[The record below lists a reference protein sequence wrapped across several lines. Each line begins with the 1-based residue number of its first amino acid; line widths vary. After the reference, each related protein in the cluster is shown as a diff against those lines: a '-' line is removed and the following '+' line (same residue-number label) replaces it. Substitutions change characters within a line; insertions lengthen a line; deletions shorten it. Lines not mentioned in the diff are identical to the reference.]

1 MSPYW
6 SLKLE
11 LELDL
16 ELDQGTS
23 IQFHSQGMSVQD
35 MGLDR
40 EPCWSL
46 MTLVCFQDHSLG
58 STVGQCGVPAALV
71 QARLCSA
78 LGPEGGSVERVRH
91 NHVLFF
97 VYCNIC

>member
-6 SLKLE
+6 SLK

-35 MGLDR
+35 MEL
-40 EPCWSL
+40 EPYLSL
-46 MTLVCFQDHSLG
+46 KL
-58 STVGQCGVPAALV
+58 
-71 QARLCSA
+71 
-78 LGPEGGSVERVRH
+78 RH
-91 NHVLFF
+91 QHLKWIKLEKEKLENHLEFGTR
-97 VYCNIC
+97 